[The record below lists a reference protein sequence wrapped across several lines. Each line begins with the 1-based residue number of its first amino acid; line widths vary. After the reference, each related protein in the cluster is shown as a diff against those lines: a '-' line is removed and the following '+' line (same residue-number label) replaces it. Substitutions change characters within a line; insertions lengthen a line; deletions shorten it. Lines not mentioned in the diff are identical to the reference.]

1 MNTDLFIIV
10 SLLDDEV
17 IVEKT
22 GLLAR
27 LMQRERDRQ
36 VA

>member
-1 MNTDLFIIV
+1 LFIIV